1 MTISSYRLEICAAN
15 IESVRAAV
23 EGGADRIE
31 LCSALAE
38 GGVTPSAGL
47 IEEAL
52 KYSGQIGIHVLIR
65 PRGGNFTY
73 CTSEVNAMV
82 SDIKFCRNAG
92 VDGVV
97 IGALTATT
105 EIDTDVCRRLID
117 AAGDMSVTFHRAFD
131 VCKNPYI
138 ALEQAIELG
147 CHRILTSGG
156 APKAIDGVVELA
168 QLVEKSHGRIIILAG
183 SGVNPDNAI
192 PLLDATGVSE
202 LHASA
207 SIAVPSGLY
216 YRHADIGHLTDEYAG
231 SVSSSDIIARLA
243 NIVHNFK
250 FKP

>member
-1 MTISSYRLEICAAN
+1 MTISSHQLEICAAN

-23 EGGADRIE
+23 QGGADRIE

-52 KYSGQIGIHVLIR
+52 KYSDQIRIHVLIR

-73 CTSEVNAMV
+73 CASEVNAMV
-82 SDIKFCRNAG
+82 SDIRFCRDAG

-97 IGALTATT
+97 IGALTATA
-105 EIDTDVCRRLID
+105 EVDTTVCRRLVD
-117 AAGDMSVTFHRAFD
+117 AAADMSVTFHRAFD

-138 ALEQAIELG
+138 ALEQAIDLG
-147 CHRILTSGG
+147 CDRILTSGG
-156 APKAIDGVVELA
+156 APKAIEGVSELA
-168 QLVEKSHGRIIILAG
+168 QLVKKSNGRIIILAG
-183 SGVNPDNAI
+183 SGVNPGNAMF
-192 PLLDATGVSE
+192 LLNATGVSE

-207 SIAVPSGLY
+207 SMAIPSGLH
-216 YRHADIGHLTDEYAG
+216 YRRTSINHITDEYAG
-231 SVSSSDIIARLA
+231 SVSSSDTVARLA
-243 NIVHNFK
+243 DIVHNFK